1 MLVFDAGIH
10 ALFTPINNLN
20 RHANYHIPSIDVH
33 DKSIGSYCVKSSPWD
48 PLRSS
53 TAAVIKV
60 SPPKF
65 IKEGTN

>member
-20 RHANYHIPSIDVH
+20 RHANYHIPTSVYMIKVY
-33 DKSIGSYCVKSSPWD
+33 GSYCVKSSPRD